1 MKAEGLA
8 TAALVVIGIFL
19 VVIGLLAGGSVE
31 YTALGVGAIA
41 LGAILET
48 WVRTRR

>member
-1 MKAEGLA
+1 MKSGGLG

-19 VVIGLLAGGSVE
+19 VVIGLFAGGSIE
-31 YTALGVGAIA
+31 FTALGVAAIA